1 MVQEEHALCDR
12 VGASDPAHSG
22 RTAKNHFFFPFFF
35 FSFFFFFSLCESRAA
50 LESRP
55 LEASRGGGKKA
66 LKTFG
71 GAFFCHSSLF
81 AEEGGPG
88 RVA

>member
-35 FSFFFFFSLCESRAA
+35 FSFFIFFPYASHGQLWSRD
-50 LESRP
+50 LWRR
-55 LEASRGGGKKA
+55 RGGGVKK
-66 LKTFG
+66 L
-71 GAFFCHSSLF
+71 
-81 AEEGGPG
+81 
-88 RVA
+88 